1 MHIGHVAMQVPDLG
15 ASTDHA
21 EKALGLAKIE
31 GGADAAYLSTGLK
44 HHEMQLIAA
53 AAPGL
58 DHVGFEVQTEAELER
73 LRDDAAAAGARIL
86 SEEPQEPGLKSAI
99 RLVGPADLVF
109 EFYTP
114 MEVAAPAIDQQIGR
128 HAKRFGH
135 VTVVSPEGRELVEFA
150 TGALGFHVSDSF
162 ADFTWMRCDPNHHS
176 LAVGALP
183 IPGSQMHH
191 YAFELN
197 GWAGVMAYL
206 DDVALRGENV
216 SYGPGR
222 HGPGYNIFT
231 YLPDPAGALLEAY
244 ADLQMIYDDA
254 TYEPMDWEKVPGA
267 LNLWGPDM
275 PADFGDFGIP
285 ILAPGGASS

>member
-15 ASTDHA
+15 ASVEHA
-21 EKALGLAKIE
+21 KQALGLIE
-31 GGADAAYLSTGLK
+31 TEASPEAAYLSGGPS

-53 AAPGL
+53 TAAGL
-58 DHVGFEVQTEAELER
+58 DHVAFEVGDEDELAA
-73 LRDDAAAAGARIL
+73 LRDLAVAAGARVL
-86 SEEPQEPGLKSAI
+86 AEEPQEPGLEAAV
-99 RLVGPADLVF
+99 RLVGPAGLVF
-109 EFYTP
+109 ELYTP
-114 MEVAAPAIDQQIGR
+114 APVGPPAIDQQIGR

-135 VTVVSPEGRELVEFA
+135 VTLVSEQGRDLVRFA
-150 TGALGFHVSDSF
+150 TEGLGFRVSDEF
-162 ADFTWMRCDPNHHS
+162 GDFTWMRCDANHHS

-183 IPGSQMHH
+183 GNKMHH

-206 DDVALRGENV
+206 DDVALRGESVN
-216 SYGPGR
+216 YGPGR

-244 ADLQMIYDDA
+244 ADLQMIYDDK
-254 TYEPMDWEKVPGA
+254 TYQPMDWEKVPGA

-285 ILAPGGASS
+285 ILAPEEPAS